1 MTIHGM
7 NKKTCKGLFVVYV
20 TVNRNK
26 YFVGAYRTMQQA
38 QAAAELFDG
47 KYFFNS

>member
-7 NKKTCKGLFVVYV
+7 DKKTCKGLFVVY
-20 TVNRNK
+20 TIVNRSK
-26 YFVGAYRTMQQA
+26 YFIGAYRTIQQA
-38 QAAAELFDG
+38 QAIAEKFGG